1 MDLFLATPTTIP
13 RRQPMSQGKCSIE
26 IAATAQTVFDLIHDY
41 EIRLKWDTMLSEAR
55 LLDGATKATSDA
67 RSRCVGNW
75 KCLWLPIEAT
85 YVTFENG
92 KVAAV
97 KMTNRPLFFER
108 FAATIRHD
116 DLENGRSRVT
126 YIYSFASKPRWLSLF
141 QEPIMKLCLTRE
153 VKHRLRALKAFAEAK
168 TENS

>member
-1 MDLFLATPTTIP
+1 MP
-13 RRQPMSQGKCSIE
+13 QGKCSIE

-41 EIRLKWDTMLSEAR
+41 EIR
-55 LLDGATKATSDA
+55 
-67 RSRCVGNW
+67 
-75 KCLWLPIEAT
+75 
-85 YVTFENG
+85 FG